1 MRLSSFVSSTPVE
14 CHNYTHALHY
24 VINFRCV
31 VNIFP
36 DVLVTTPHGN
46 ASFRCSS
53 SPTLTGVQWLV
64 NYTMIENINDINITT
79 EFSNIV
85 GVGRLNLVN
94 IPMAYNDTSI
104 TCIAQSASGREEVTA
119 SVLIQGMYRIERTLY

>member
-1 MRLSSFVSSTPVE
+1 MS
-14 CHNYTHALHY
+14 YTHALHY
-24 VINFRCV
+24 VINFCCV
-31 VNIFP
+31 VNINP
-36 DVLVTTPHGN
+36 DVFVTIPHGN
-46 ASFRCSS
+46 ASFLCSS

-85 GVGRLNLVN
+85 GVGRLNLAN

-104 TCIAQSASGREEVTA
+104 TCIAQLASGREEVTA
-119 SVLIQGMYRIERTLY
+119 SVLIQGMYRIEGTLY